1 MAVQVHAT
9 DMKDASLTELEVQMK
24 KASPEKCISLSHSSP
39 SVQMFYALR
48 TCLETCSDTWLHEFL
63 ELDGLE
69 SLLDSLIQMTAKGF
83 TSFSDA
89 IHQLDCLACVRAIL
103 NTNTGLDFMVRHDM
117 YTPKLSLGKYIS
129 NLGLSYKHD
138 EIKIE

>member
-1 MAVQVHAT
+1 MISSFWLSVADLKQTKMAQHMMDT
-9 DMKDASLTELEVQMK
+9 KDRSLTELEVQMR
-24 KASPEKCISLSHSSP
+24 KASPKNCIALSHSSP

-48 TCLETCSDTWLHEFL
+48 TRLESCSDSWLHEFL
-63 ELDGLE
+63 ELDGLQ

-89 IHQLDCLACVRAIL
+89 IHQLDCLACVRAVL

-117 YTPKLSLGKYIS
+117 YTPKLSLGKFA
-129 NLGLSYKHD
+129 
-138 EIKIE
+138 

>member
-1 MAVQVHAT
+1 MAQHMMDT
-9 DMKDASLTELEVQMK
+9 KDRSLTELEVQMR
-24 KASPEKCISLSHSSP
+24 KASPKNCIALSHSSP

-48 TCLETCSDTWLHEFL
+48 TCLESCSDSWLHEFL
-63 ELDGLE
+63 ELDGLQ

-89 IHQLDCLACVRAIL
+89 IHQLDCLACVRAVL

-117 YTPKLSLGKYIS
+117 YTPKLSLGKFA
-129 NLGLSYKHD
+129 
-138 EIKIE
+138 